1 MIGKEDDVRLP
12 YSTINPIMGDIYSL
26 LWEPEMLQSMGQTI
40 NLLATEVSDFKI
52 SIWYLLTEL
61 GFNSIVTTSTW

>member
-40 NLLATEVSDFKI
+40 NLLATEVCE
-52 SIWYLLTEL
+52 YTEHSYDNCL
-61 GFNSIVTTSTW
+61 QVYRF

>member
-40 NLLATEVSDFKI
+40 NLLATEVRG
-52 SIWYLLTEL
+52 LTSYSYVDCL
-61 GFNSIVTTSTW
+61 QIHRF